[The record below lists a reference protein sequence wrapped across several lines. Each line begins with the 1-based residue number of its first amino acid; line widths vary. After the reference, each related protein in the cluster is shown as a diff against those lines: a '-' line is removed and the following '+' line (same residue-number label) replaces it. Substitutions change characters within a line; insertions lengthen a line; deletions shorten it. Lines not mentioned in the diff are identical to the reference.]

1 MPFVQGRAQARPRA
15 AGLRAL
21 EHGNWRQAHGVVNMG
36 LASLAKGRLVSSDEG
51 RARAGRVTLDP
62 VLTEDFPFASA
73 AGLVQPAL
81 SGARAR

>member
-1 MPFVQGRAQARPRA
+1 
-15 AGLRAL
+15 
-21 EHGNWRQAHGVVNMG
+21 MG